1 VRHLAGPQCRAY
13 RARMPPRAGAASLA
27 CVLVVGIVGC
37 GVGAGAGE
45 SDVQAAVS
53 SYVRASAAGNGEQAC
68 AYYTPALRAEIDRKA
83 RENGLKGCT
92 ELLGSA
98 VRYRLSQLPGDVQRR
113 VQDAIGDPENVDVDM
128 GDEGDRAGAALELP
142 GDAMTET
149 RVALVK
155 LPEGW
160 RIERL
165 GVKEGG

>member
-1 VRHLAGPQCRAY
+1 
-13 RARMPPRAGAASLA
+13 MPPRVVAASLA
-27 CVLVVGIVGC
+27 CVLLGGIVGC

-53 SYVRASAAGNGEQAC
+53 SYVRASASGNGDQAC
-68 AYYTPALRAEIDRKA
+68 AYFTPALRREIDRKA

-98 VRYRLSQLPGDVQRR
+98 VRYRLSQLPGDVQSQ
-113 VQDAIGDPENVDVDM
+113 VQEAIGDPDKVEVEM
-128 GDEGDRAGAALELP
+128 GEEGDRAEAGLELP

-165 GVKEGG
+165 GVREGG

>member
-1 VRHLAGPQCRAY
+1 
-13 RARMPPRAGAASLA
+13 MPPRVVAASLA
-27 CVLVVGIVGC
+27 CVLLVGIVGC

-53 SYVRASAAGNGEQAC
+53 SYVRASASGNGEQAC
-68 AYYTPALRAEIDRKA
+68 AYYTPALRKEIDRKA

-98 VRYRLSQLPGDVQRR
+98 VRYRLSQLPGDVQSQ
-113 VQDAIGDPENVDVDM
+113 VQEAIGDPDKVEVEM
-128 GDEGDRAGAALELP
+128 GEQGDRAEAALELP
-142 GDAMTET
+142 GEAMTET
-149 RVALVK
+149 RVALVR

-165 GVKEGG
+165 GVREGG

>member
-1 VRHLAGPQCRAY
+1 VACV
-13 RARMPPRAGAASLA
+13 PPRAVAASLA
-27 CVLVVGIVGC
+27 CGLILGLAGC
-37 GVGAGAGE
+37 GVGAAAGE
-45 SDVQAAVS
+45 SDVQSAVS
-53 SYVRASAAGNGEQAC
+53 SYVRASTAGNGEQAC

-98 VRYRLSQLPGDVQRR
+98 VRYRLSQLPGDVRSK
-113 VQDAIGDPENVDVDM
+113 VQEAIGDPDKVEVDM
-128 GDEGDRAGAALELP
+128 GEEGDRAEAALELP
-142 GDAMTET
+142 GEAMTET

-165 GVKEGG
+165 GVKAGG